1 MAQMKKTAAKKAV
14 AKKAASKPSTVQQI
28 AKRFN
33 ITAREVR
40 DIATAV
46 STAVRTVTDS
56 NVSGRAGG
64 GSGTNRTTRNNKA
77 VGGRES
83 VGETRARAARNLAK
97 QVGEVYT
104 AATKGKSGTKSAQI
118 KSVKSRSGMTV
129 AENYALE
136 TKRKQGGKK

>member
-1 MAQMKKTAAKKAV
+1 MAQMKKTA
-14 AKKAASKPSTVQQI
+14 KPSTIQQV

-33 ITAREVR
+33 ITAREAR

-46 STAVRTVTDS
+46 STAARTVTDS

-64 GSGTNRTTRNNKA
+64 GGGTNRTTRNDKA
-77 VGGRES
+77 VGGRET
-83 VGETRARAARNLAK
+83 VGLTRGRAAKNLAK

-118 KSVKSRSGMTV
+118 KSVKNRSGMTV

-136 TKRKQGGKK
+136 TKRKQGSKK